1 MDEFIF
7 ILELIGTVAFA
18 SSGAMIAIEK
28 KMDIFGVN
36 VLGATTAVG
45 GGIMRDII
53 LGLTPPGAFSHPVYV
68 LVAALTSTILFVIA
82 YAKPTAFES
91 RVKTDYYDKLMF
103 WCDTAG
109 LGIFTVVGIQA
120 AVRAVG
126 GENVFFFVFIGTLTG
141 VGGGVLRDIMAGETP
156 YILVKH
162 IYACAAIAGGIVCVV
177 GRTAFGEAYG
187 TILGLAATVLLRFLG
202 YRQRPFGVRAES
214 GIRFLLLKEEER
226 TLV

>member
-7 ILELIGTVAFA
+7 LLELIGTVAFA

-187 TILGLAATVLLRFLG
+187 TILGLAATVLLRFLAAHF
-202 YRQRPFGVRAES
+202 RWNLMRVS
-214 GIRFLLLKEEER
+214 
-226 TLV
+226 

>member
-68 LVAALTSTILFVIA
+68 LVEALTSTILFVIA

-187 TILGLAATVLLRFLG
+187 TILGLAATVLLRFLAAHF
-202 YRQRPFGVRAES
+202 RWNLMRVS
-214 GIRFLLLKEEER
+214 
-226 TLV
+226 

>member
-187 TILGLAATVLLRFLG
+187 TILGLAATVLLRFWQLI
-202 YRQRPFGVRAES
+202 S
-214 GIRFLLLKEEER
+214 GGI
-226 TLV
+226 

>member
-103 WCDTAG
+103 RCDTAG

-187 TILGLAATVLLRFLG
+187 TILGLAATVLLRFLAAHF
-202 YRQRPFGVRAES
+202 RWNLMRVS
-214 GIRFLLLKEEER
+214 
-226 TLV
+226 

>member
-1 MDEFIF
+1 M
-7 ILELIGTVAFA
+7 
-18 SSGAMIAIEK
+18 
-28 KMDIFGVN
+28 
-36 VLGATTAVG
+36 
-45 GGIMRDII
+45 
-53 LGLTPPGAFSHPVYV
+53 
-68 LVAALTSTILFVIA
+68 IA

-177 GRTAFGEAYG
+177 GRTASEK
-187 TILGLAATVLLRFLG
+187 LTVR
-202 YRQRPFGVRAES
+202 Y
-214 GIRFLLLKEEER
+214 
-226 TLV
+226 

>member
-141 VGGGVLRDIMAGETP
+141 VGGGVLRDVMAGETP

-187 TILGLAATVLLRFLG
+187 TILGLAATVLLRFLAAHF
-202 YRQRPFGVRAES
+202 RWNLMRVS
-214 GIRFLLLKEEER
+214 
-226 TLV
+226 

>member
-177 GRTAFGEAYG
+177 GRTAYGEAYG
-187 TILGLAATVLLRFLG
+187 TILGLAATVLLRFLAAHF
-202 YRQRPFGVRAES
+202 RWNLMRVS
-214 GIRFLLLKEEER
+214 
-226 TLV
+226 

>member
-18 SSGAMIAIEK
+18 SSGAMIAMEK

-45 GGIMRDII
+45 GGIMRDMI

-68 LVAALTSTILFVIA
+68 LVAALTSTILFAVA

-126 GENVFFFVFIGTLTG
+126 GGNTFFLVFTGTLTG

-177 GRTAFGEAYG
+177 GRAAFGEAYG
-187 TILGLAATVLLRFLG
+187 TILGLVATVL
-202 YRQRPFGVRAES
+202 
-214 GIRFLLLKEEER
+214 IRFLAAHFKWNLMR
-226 TLV
+226 VS

>member
-109 LGIFTVVGIQA
+109 LGIFTVVGVQA

-187 TILGLAATVLLRFLG
+187 TILGLAATVLLRFLAAHF
-202 YRQRPFGVRAES
+202 RWNLMRVS
-214 GIRFLLLKEEER
+214 
-226 TLV
+226 

>member
-141 VGGGVLRDIMAGETP
+141 VGGGVLRDIMETP

-187 TILGLAATVLLRFLG
+187 TILGLAATVLLRFLAAHF
-202 YRQRPFGVRAES
+202 RWNLMRVS
-214 GIRFLLLKEEER
+214 
-226 TLV
+226 

>member
-187 TILGLAATVLLRFLG
+187 TILGLAATVLLRFWQLI
-202 YRQRPFGVRAES
+202 S
-214 GIRFLLLKEEER
+214 CGI
-226 TLV
+226 

>member
-45 GGIMRDII
+45 GRIMRDII

-187 TILGLAATVLLRFLG
+187 TILGLAATVLLRFLAAHF
-202 YRQRPFGVRAES
+202 RWNLMRVS
-214 GIRFLLLKEEER
+214 
-226 TLV
+226 

>member
-7 ILELIGTVAFA
+7 ILELIGTVTFA

-187 TILGLAATVLLRFLG
+187 TILGLAATVLLRFLAAHF
-202 YRQRPFGVRAES
+202 RWNLMRVS
-214 GIRFLLLKEEER
+214 
-226 TLV
+226 

>member
-162 IYACAAIAGGIVCVV
+162 IYACAAIAVGIVCVV

-187 TILGLAATVLLRFLG
+187 TILGLAATVLLRFLAAHF
-202 YRQRPFGVRAES
+202 RWNLMRVS
-214 GIRFLLLKEEER
+214 
-226 TLV
+226 

>member
-187 TILGLAATVLLRFLG
+187 TILGLAATVLLRF
-202 YRQRPFGVRAES
+202 FGSSFQVES
-214 GIRFLLLKEEER
+214 DACIIRFFISENSRMIRKLQ
-226 TLV
+226 

>member
-177 GRTAFGEAYG
+177 GGTAFGEAYG
-187 TILGLAATVLLRFLG
+187 TILGLAATVLLRFLAAHF
-202 YRQRPFGVRAES
+202 RWNLMRVS
-214 GIRFLLLKEEER
+214 
-226 TLV
+226 

>member
-109 LGIFTVVGIQA
+109 LGIVTVVGIQA

-187 TILGLAATVLLRFLG
+187 TILGLAATVLLRFLAAHF
-202 YRQRPFGVRAES
+202 RWNLMRVS
-214 GIRFLLLKEEER
+214 
-226 TLV
+226 

>member
-45 GGIMRDII
+45 GGIMRDIM

-187 TILGLAATVLLRFLG
+187 TILGLAATVLLRFLAAHF
-202 YRQRPFGVRAES
+202 RWNLMRVS
-214 GIRFLLLKEEER
+214 
-226 TLV
+226 

>member
-187 TILGLAATVLLRFLG
+187 TILGLAATVLLRFG
-202 YRQRPFGVRAES
+202 SSFQVES
-214 GIRFLLLKEEER
+214 DACIIRFFISENSRMIRKLQ
-226 TLV
+226 

>member
-1 MDEFIF
+1 
-7 ILELIGTVAFA
+7 
-18 SSGAMIAIEK
+18 MIAIEK

-187 TILGLAATVLLRFLG
+187 TILGLAATVLLRFLAAHF
-202 YRQRPFGVRAES
+202 RWNLMRVS
-214 GIRFLLLKEEER
+214 
-226 TLV
+226 

>member
-187 TILGLAATVLLRFLG
+187 TILGLAATVLLRFLAAHF
-202 YRQRPFGVRAES
+202 RWHLMRVS
-214 GIRFLLLKEEER
+214 
-226 TLV
+226 

>member
-162 IYACAAIAGGIVCVV
+162 IYACAAIAGGLVCVV

-187 TILGLAATVLLRFLG
+187 TILGLAATVLLRFLAAHF
-202 YRQRPFGVRAES
+202 RWNLMRVS
-214 GIRFLLLKEEER
+214 
-226 TLV
+226 

>member
-141 VGGGVLRDIMAGETP
+141 GGGGVLRDIMAGETP

-187 TILGLAATVLLRFLG
+187 TILGLAATVLLRFLAAHF
-202 YRQRPFGVRAES
+202 RWNLMRVS
-214 GIRFLLLKEEER
+214 
-226 TLV
+226 

>member
-7 ILELIGTVAFA
+7 ILELVGTVAFA

-187 TILGLAATVLLRFLG
+187 TILGLAATVLLRFLAAHF
-202 YRQRPFGVRAES
+202 RWNLMRVS
-214 GIRFLLLKEEER
+214 
-226 TLV
+226 

>member
-1 MDEFIF
+1 
-7 ILELIGTVAFA
+7 
-18 SSGAMIAIEK
+18 
-28 KMDIFGVN
+28 
-36 VLGATTAVG
+36 
-45 GGIMRDII
+45 MRDII

-68 LVAALTSTILFVIA
+68 LVAALISTILFVIA

-187 TILGLAATVLLRFLG
+187 TILGLAATVLLRFLAAHF
-202 YRQRPFGVRAES
+202 RWNLMRVS
-214 GIRFLLLKEEER
+214 
-226 TLV
+226 

>member
-177 GRTAFGEAYG
+177 GRTAVGEAYG
-187 TILGLAATVLLRFLG
+187 TILGLAATVLLRFLAAHF
-202 YRQRPFGVRAES
+202 RWNLMRVS
-214 GIRFLLLKEEER
+214 
-226 TLV
+226 

>member
-156 YILVKH
+156 YIIVKH

-187 TILGLAATVLLRFLG
+187 TILGLAATVLLRFLAAHF
-202 YRQRPFGVRAES
+202 RWNLMRVS
-214 GIRFLLLKEEER
+214 
-226 TLV
+226 

>member
-177 GRTAFGEAYG
+177 GRTAFAEAYG
-187 TILGLAATVLLRFLG
+187 TILGLAATVLLRFLAAHF
-202 YRQRPFGVRAES
+202 RWNLMRVS
-214 GIRFLLLKEEER
+214 
-226 TLV
+226 

>member
-28 KMDIFGVN
+28 KMDVFGVN

-187 TILGLAATVLLRFLG
+187 TILGLAATVLLRFLAAHF
-202 YRQRPFGVRAES
+202 RWNLMRVS
-214 GIRFLLLKEEER
+214 
-226 TLV
+226 

>member
-18 SSGAMIAIEK
+18 SSGAMIAIDK
-28 KMDIFGVN
+28 KMDLFGVN

-187 TILGLAATVLLRFLG
+187 TILGLAATVLLRFLAAHF
-202 YRQRPFGVRAES
+202 RWNLMRVS
-214 GIRFLLLKEEER
+214 
-226 TLV
+226 

>member
-103 WCDTAG
+103 WCDTAAI
-109 LGIFTVVGIQA
+109 GIFTVVGIQA

-187 TILGLAATVLLRFLG
+187 TILGLAATVLLRFLAAHF
-202 YRQRPFGVRAES
+202 RWNLMRVS
-214 GIRFLLLKEEER
+214 
-226 TLV
+226 

>member
-120 AVRAVG
+120 AVRAIG

-187 TILGLAATVLLRFLG
+187 TILGLAATVLLRFLAAHF
-202 YRQRPFGVRAES
+202 RWNLMRVS
-214 GIRFLLLKEEER
+214 
-226 TLV
+226 

>member
-109 LGIFTVVGIQA
+109 LGIFTVVGIQV

-187 TILGLAATVLLRFLG
+187 TILGLAATVLLRFLAAHF
-202 YRQRPFGVRAES
+202 RWNLMRVS
-214 GIRFLLLKEEER
+214 
-226 TLV
+226 

>member
-109 LGIFTVVGIQA
+109 LGIFTVLGIQA

-187 TILGLAATVLLRFLG
+187 TILGLAATVLLRFLAAHF
-202 YRQRPFGVRAES
+202 RWNLMRVS
-214 GIRFLLLKEEER
+214 
-226 TLV
+226 

>member
-36 VLGATTAVG
+36 VLEATTAVG

-177 GRTAFGEAYG
+177 GRTAFGESYG
-187 TILGLAATVLLRFLG
+187 TILGLAATVLLRFLAAHF
-202 YRQRPFGVRAES
+202 RWNLMRVS
-214 GIRFLLLKEEER
+214 
-226 TLV
+226 